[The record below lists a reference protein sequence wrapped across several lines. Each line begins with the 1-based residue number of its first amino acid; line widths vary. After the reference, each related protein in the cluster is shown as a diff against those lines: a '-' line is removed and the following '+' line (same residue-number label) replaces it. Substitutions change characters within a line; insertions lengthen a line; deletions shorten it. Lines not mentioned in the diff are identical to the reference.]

1 MCPIKNISS
10 DSKYNGIRPL
20 PIILFLY
27 IIGIIYAKYLS
38 INLIF
43 LFSILI
49 LLILIS
55 IISFVKQWDITTALL
70 FLIIF
75 LIGIF
80 NYNLN
85 CSPIGADNIANFV
98 EDKKLT
104 IVCTILDK
112 EYYPNQEKISF
123 KVKANRIE
131 RGDYS
136 IETRG
141 LILVNT
147 YLGDCPY
154 GYGDVLRIKG
164 KLDNPVGQKNFGE
177 FDYELYLAREKIFTY
192 LNIWQEKD
200 IQKIGEDDSNFLVS
214 FSLSARD
221 KIKEI
226 TKQTLTPPYN
236 YLLVGML
243 LGEKS
248 LIPPDLKEVFAEA
261 GIMHVLAVSGL
272 HVGIIA
278 MALLFFLSILRLP
291 KKPKLLILVLILIMY
306 ASITGFR
313 PSVLRATIM
322 FILLIGGKLINRSR
336 NLNISLFFAAFLI
349 LLSNPLILY
358 DAGFLLSFIVTFFI
372 INLSPILQ
380 ELFSKIVVWIK
391 NPLAVST
398 AAWVGIFPLSAYFFS
413 KVSIISIVSNIFIIP
428 LTGIAVILGFVT
440 FFIGMISISL
450 AGIIASMNCLVLN
463 LIILIAKSFSSIP
476 FAFIY
481 VAQPSIVVIIL
492 YYLTVFFIIEVF
504 YKKTLPEKIRKKAIF
519 VILSFIL
526 LIIIVQIFY
535 PVDNLNVN
543 FINVGEGDC
552 ILIEAPNKINIL
564 IDGGGT
570 PQSDFDV
577 GRKIV
582 IPYLRRKGINEIDL
596 LILTHPH
603 LDHLEGLLPVLKEL
617 KVGAVLDS
625 GFICD
630 VSEYKEFISTI
641 KEKNIPYYQTKSGD
655 NYIFSKNMEMLILN
669 PPHTFNLDNDSDFN
683 NHSIVVKLY
692 YKNSNFMFTGDI
704 EREAERRLLVW
715 QNILNSNVLKLG
727 HHGSST
733 STTLEFLDKVDPI
746 IAVITVGKNN
756 FGHPSQE
763 VIERLE
769 DRNIKIYRTDEDGT
783 VIIRTNGQ
791 EYWIKT
797 LKGKQLK

>member
-10 DSKYNGIRPL
+10 DSKHYVVRPL
-20 PIILFLY
+20 PIILALY
-27 IIGIIYAKYLS
+27 IIGIIYGKFIS

-43 LFSILI
+43 LFSIII

-55 IISFVKQWDITTALL
+55 IISFVKQWNITTALL

-75 LIGIF
+75 LIGIL

-85 CSPIGADNIANFV
+85 SNPIGANHIANFI

-104 IVCTILDK
+104 IICTVLDK
-112 EYYPNQEKISF
+112 EYYPNQEKISL
-123 KVKANRIE
+123 KVKVSQIE
-131 RGDYS
+131 REDYN
-136 IETRG
+136 IKTQG

-154 GYGDVLRIKG
+154 EYGDVLKIKG
-164 KLDNPVGQKNFGE
+164 KLEKPIRQKNFGE
-177 FDYELYLAREKIFTY
+177 FDYELYLAREKIFNY

-226 TKQTLTPPYN
+226 TKQTLPPPYN
-236 YLLVGML
+236 YLLIGML

-248 LIPPDLKEVFAEA
+248 FIPPHLKAVFAEA
-261 GIMHVLAVSGL
+261 GIMHILAVSGL

-278 MALLFFLSILRLP
+278 MALLALLSMLKLP
-291 KKPKLLILVLILIMY
+291 KKLKLFTLILILIMY

-349 LLSNPLILY
+349 LLLNPLILY

-380 ELFSKIVVWIK
+380 GLFSKIAVWIE

-398 AAWVGIFPLSAYFFS
+398 AAWLGIFPLSAYFFS

-440 FFIGMISISL
+440 FFIGLMSISL
-450 AGIIASMNCLVLN
+450 AGIVANINYLVLN
-463 LIILIAKSFSSIP
+463 LITLIAKSFSSLP

-481 VAQPSIVVIIL
+481 VAQPSIMVIIL
-492 YYLTVFFIIEVF
+492 YYLTVFFIIEIF
-504 YKKTLPEKIRKKAIF
+504 YKKTLSPKIKKKATLI
-519 VILSFIL
+519 VLSVTL
-526 LIIIVQIFY
+526 LIIIVQVFY
-535 PVDNLNVN
+535 PTDNLKVN

-577 GRKIV
+577 GSKIV

-603 LDHLEGLLPVLKEL
+603 LDHLEGLLPVLKEF
-617 KVGAVLDS
+617 KVGMVLDS
-625 GFICD
+625 GLICD
-630 VSEYKEFISTI
+630 ISAYKEFISI
-641 KEKNIPYYQTKSGD
+641 IQKKGIPYHKAKAGD
-655 NYIFSKNMEMLILN
+655 NFIFSNNLEIFLLN
-669 PPHTFNLDNDSDFN
+669 PLYDSDFYDESDFN
-683 NHSIVVKLY
+683 NASIVVKLF
-692 YKNSNFMFTGDI
+692 YKNADFLFTGDI
-704 EREAERRLLVW
+704 EVTAEKKLLVW
-715 QNILNSNVLKLG
+715 QNILQSDILKVG
-727 HHGSST
+727 HHGSIT
-733 STTLEFLDKVDPI
+733 STNLEFLDKVDPR
-746 IAVITVGKNN
+746 IAIITVGKNH
-756 FGHPSQE
+756 FGHPSQKI
-763 VIERLE
+763 IERLE
-769 DRNIKIYRTDEDGT
+769 DENIQIYRTDEDGT
-783 VIIRTNGQ
+783 IIIRTNGQ
-791 EYWIKT
+791 EYWIRT
-797 LKGKQLK
+797 LR

>member
-1 MCPIKNISS
+1 M
-10 DSKYNGIRPL
+10 
-20 PIILFLY
+20 
-27 IIGIIYAKYLS
+27 GIIYGKFIS
-38 INLIF
+38 VNLIF
-43 LFSILI
+43 LFSII
-49 LLILIS
+49 ISLILIS
-55 IISFVKQWDITTALL
+55 IISFVKQWNITTAFL

-85 CSPIGADNIANFV
+85 SSPIGANHIANFIG
-98 EDKKLT
+98 DKKLT
-104 IVCTILDK
+104 IVCTVLDK

-123 KVKANRIE
+123 KVKANQIE
-131 RGDYS
+131 RGNYS
-136 IETRG
+136 IGTQG

-154 GYGDVLRIKG
+154 EYGDVLKIKG
-164 KLDNPVGQKNFGE
+164 KLSKPEGQKNFGE
-177 FDYELYLAREKIFTY
+177 FDYKLYLAREKIFAY

-200 IQKIGEDDSNFLVS
+200 IKKIGEDDSSFLVS

-226 TKQTLTPPYN
+226 TKQTLPPPYN
-236 YLLVGML
+236 YLLIGML

-248 LIPPDLKEVFAEA
+248 FISTDLKEIFSEA

-278 MALLFFLSILRLP
+278 MALLFFLSMLRLP
-291 KKPKLLILVLILIMY
+291 KKPKLFILISILIMY

-322 FILLIGGKLINRSR
+322 FILLIGGKLINRGR

-372 INLSPILQ
+372 INLAPILQ
-380 ELFSKIVVWIK
+380 ELFSKIIVWVK

-398 AAWVGIFPLSAYFFS
+398 AAWIGIFPLSAYFFT
-413 KVSIISIVSNIFIIP
+413 KVSMISIISNIFIIP
-428 LTGIAVILGFVT
+428 LTGIAVILGFIT
-440 FFIGMISISL
+440 FFIGLTSISL
-450 AGIIASMNCLVLN
+450 AGMIAGINYLILN
-463 LIILIAKSFSSIP
+463 LITLIAKSFSSLP
-476 FAFIY
+476 FAYVY
-481 VAQPSIVVIIL
+481 VAQPSIIVIIL
-492 YYLTVFFIIEVF
+492 YYLMVFFIIEIF
-504 YKKTLPEKIRKKAIF
+504 FKKTLSQKIKKKAGLI
-519 VILSFIL
+519 VLSLIS
-526 LIIIVQIFY
+526 LIIIVQVFY
-535 PVDNLNVN
+535 PADNLKVN

-552 ILIEAPNKINIL
+552 ILIEAPDETNIL

-570 PQSDFDV
+570 PRSDFDV
-577 GRKIV
+577 GSKIV
-582 IPYLRRKGINEIDL
+582 IPYLRRKGINKIDL

-603 LDHLEGLLPVLKEL
+603 LDHLEGLLPVLRQF
-617 KVGAVLDS
+617 KVDAVLDS

-630 VSEYKEFISTI
+630 VLEYREFISII

-669 PPHTFNLDNDSDFN
+669 PPNTSNLDNDSDFN

-692 YKNSNFMFTGDI
+692 YKKSNFLFTGDI
-704 EREAERRLLVW
+704 EKETEKRLLVW
-715 QNILNSNVLKLG
+715 QNILNSDVLKLG

-733 STTLEFLDKVDPI
+733 STTLNFLNKVDPG

-756 FGHPSQE
+756 FGHPSQK

-783 VIIRTNGQ
+783 IIIRTNGQ

-797 LKGKQLK
+797 LKGK

>member
-10 DSKYNGIRPL
+10 DSKHYVVRPL
-20 PIILFLY
+20 PIILALY
-27 IIGIIYAKYLS
+27 IIGIIYGKFIS
-38 INLIF
+38 IDLIF
-43 LFSILI
+43 IFSTII
-49 LLILIS
+49 LLIAIS
-55 IISFVKQWDITTALL
+55 IISFVKQWNITAALL
-70 FLIIF
+70 LLIIF

-85 CSPIGADNIANFV
+85 SNPIGANHIANFI
-98 EDKKLT
+98 EDKKST
-104 IVCTILDK
+104 IICTVLDK
-112 EYYPNQEKISF
+112 EYYPNQDKISL
-123 KVKANRIE
+123 KVKVSQIE
-131 RGDYS
+131 RGDFS
-136 IETRG
+136 ISTQG

-147 YLGDCPY
+147 YLDDCPY
-154 GYGDVLRIKG
+154 EYGDVLKIKG
-164 KLDNPVGQKNFGE
+164 KLEKPLGQKNFGE

-226 TKQTLTPPYN
+226 TKQTLPQPYN

-248 LIPPDLKEVFAEA
+248 FIPSHLKEIFAEA
-261 GIMHVLAVSGL
+261 GIMHILAVSGL

-278 MALLFFLSILRLP
+278 MALLALLSMLKLP
-291 KKPKLLILVLILIMY
+291 KKFKLFILILILITY

-349 LLSNPLILY
+349 LLLNPLILY

-380 ELFSKIVVWIK
+380 GLLSKIVVWIK
-391 NPLAVST
+391 NPLAVSK

-413 KVSIISIVSNIFIIP
+413 KVSIISIISNIFIIP
-428 LTGIAVILGFVT
+428 LTGIAVILGFIT
-440 FFIGMISISL
+440 FFIGLMSISL
-450 AGIIASMNCLVLN
+450 AGLFANLNYLILN
-463 LIILIAKSFSSIP
+463 LITLIAKSFSSLP

-481 VAQPSIVVIIL
+481 VAQPSVTVIIL
-492 YYLTVFFIIEVF
+492 YYLTVFFIIEIF
-504 YKKTLPEKIRKKAIF
+504 YKKTLSPKIKKKAILI
-519 VILSFIL
+519 VLSVTL
-526 LIIIVQIFY
+526 LIIIVQVFY
-535 PVDNLNVN
+535 PADNLKVN

-577 GRKIV
+577 GNKIV

-603 LDHLEGLLPVLKEL
+603 LDHLEGLLPILKEF
-617 KVGAVLDS
+617 KVDMVLDS
-625 GFICD
+625 GLLCD
-630 VSEYKEFISTI
+630 SSEYKEFISLI
-641 KEKNIPYYQTKSGD
+641 LEKGISYHKAKAGD
-655 NYIFSKNMEMLILN
+655 NFIFSNNLEIFLLN
-669 PPHTFNLDNDSDFN
+669 PLYDSDFYEESDFN
-683 NHSIVVKLY
+683 NASIVVKLF
-692 YKNSNFMFTGDI
+692 YKNADFLFTGDI
-704 EREAERRLLVW
+704 EEAAEKKLLVW
-715 QNILNSNVLKLG
+715 QNILQSDILKVA

-733 STTLEFLDKVDPI
+733 STNLEFLDKVNPN
-746 IAVITVGKNN
+746 IAVITVGKNH
-756 FGHPSQE
+756 FGHPSQKI
-763 VIERLE
+763 IERLE
-769 DRNIKIYRTDEDGT
+769 DKNIQIYQTDEGGT

-791 EYWIKT
+791 EYWIRT
-797 LKGKQLK
+797 LK

>member
-1 MCPIKNISS
+1 MCPIKHISP
-10 DSKYNGIRPL
+10 DSKYKVIRPL
-20 PIILFLY
+20 PIILALY
-27 IIGIIYAKYLS
+27 IIGIIYGKF
-38 INLIF
+38 INIDLIF
-43 LFSILI
+43 LFSIII

-55 IISFVKQWDITTALL
+55 IISFVKQWNITTALL

-85 CSPIGADNIANFV
+85 SNPIGANHIANFV
-98 EDKKLT
+98 ENKKLT
-104 IVCTILDK
+104 IVCTVLDK

-123 KVKANRIE
+123 KVRANQIE
-131 RGDYS
+131 KGDCS
-136 IETRG
+136 IRTQG

-154 GYGDVLRIKG
+154 EYGDVLKIKG
-164 KLDNPVGQKNFGE
+164 KLEKPIKQKNFGE
-177 FDYELYLAREKIFTY
+177 FNYELYLAREKIFTY
-192 LNIWQEKD
+192 LNIWQERD
-200 IQKIGEDDSNFLVS
+200 ISKIGEDDSNFLVS

-236 YLLVGML
+236 YLLIGML
-243 LGEKS
+243 LGEKNF
-248 LIPPDLKEVFAEA
+248 IPPALKEVFTEA
-261 GIMHVLAVSGL
+261 GIMHILAVSGL

-278 MALLFFLSILRLP
+278 MALLAFLSVLRLP
-291 KKPKLLILVLILIMY
+291 KKLKLITLILILIMY
-306 ASITGFR
+306 ASITGYR

-322 FILLIGGKLINRSR
+322 FIILIGGKLINRNR

-349 LLSNPLILY
+349 LLLNPLILY

-380 ELFSKIVVWIK
+380 ELYSKIVVWIR

-398 AAWVGIFPLSAYFFS
+398 AAWIGIFPLSAYFFN

-428 LTGIAVILGFVT
+428 LTGITVILGFVT
-440 FFIGMISISL
+440 FFIGMVSISL
-450 AGIIASMNCLVLN
+450 AGVIANINYLLLN
-463 LIILIAKSFSSIP
+463 LITLIAKSFSLLP
-476 FAFIY
+476 FAYVY
-481 VAQPSIVVIIL
+481 VAQPSILVIIL
-492 YYLTVFFIIEVF
+492 YYLTVFFIIEMF
-504 YKKTLPEKIRKKAIF
+504 CKKTLSQKIKKKTALI
-519 VILSFIL
+519 VLSITL

-535 PVDNLNVN
+535 PADNLKVN

-577 GRKIV
+577 GSKIV
-582 IPYLRRKGINEIDL
+582 IPYLRRKGINKIDL

-603 LDHLEGLLPVLKEL
+603 LDHLEGLLPILRRL
-617 KVGAVLDS
+617 KVDAVLDS

-630 VSEYKEFISTI
+630 VSEYREFISTI

-669 PPHTFNLDNDSDFN
+669 PPHTSNLDNDSDFN

-692 YKNSNFMFTGDI
+692 YKNSNFLFTGDI
-704 EREAERRLLVW
+704 EREAEKRLLVW
-715 QNILNSNVLKLG
+715 QNRLNSDVLKLG

-733 STTLEFLDKVDPI
+733 STTLEFLDKVDPV

-756 FGHPSQE
+756 FGHPSQK

-769 DRNIKIYRTDEDGT
+769 DKNIKIYRTDENGT

-791 EYWIKT
+791 EYWIRT
-797 LKGKQLK
+797 LRGNN

>member
-10 DSKYNGIRPL
+10 DSKHYVVRPL
-20 PIILFLY
+20 PIILALY
-27 IIGIIYAKYLS
+27 IIGIIYGKFIS
-38 INLIF
+38 IDLIF
-43 LFSILI
+43 IFSTII
-49 LLILIS
+49 LLITIS
-55 IISFVKQWDITTALL
+55 IISFVKQWNITAALL
-70 FLIIF
+70 LLIIF

-85 CSPIGADNIANFV
+85 SNPIGANHIANFI
-98 EDKKLT
+98 EDKKST
-104 IVCTILDK
+104 IICTVLDK
-112 EYYPNQEKISF
+112 EYYPNQDKISL
-123 KVKANRIE
+123 KVKVSQIE
-131 RGDYS
+131 RGDFS
-136 IETRG
+136 ISTQG

-147 YLGDCPY
+147 YLDDCPY
-154 GYGDVLRIKG
+154 EYGDVLKIKG
-164 KLDNPVGQKNFGE
+164 KLEKPLGQKNFGE

-192 LNIWQEKD
+192 INIWQEKD
-200 IQKIGEDDSNFLVS
+200 IQKIGENDSNFLVS

-226 TKQTLTPPYN
+226 TKQTLPPPYN

-248 LIPPDLKEVFAEA
+248 FIPSHLKEIFAEA
-261 GIMHVLAVSGL
+261 GIMHILAVSGL

-278 MALLFFLSILRLP
+278 MALLALLSMLKLP
-291 KKPKLLILVLILIMY
+291 KKFKLFILILILITY

-349 LLSNPLILY
+349 LLLNPLILY

-380 ELFSKIVVWIK
+380 GLLSKIVVWIK

-413 KVSIISIVSNIFIIP
+413 KVSIISIISNIFIIP
-428 LTGIAVILGFVT
+428 LTGIAVILGFIT
-440 FFIGMISISL
+440 FFIGLMSISL
-450 AGIIASMNCLVLN
+450 AGLFANLNYLVLN
-463 LIILIAKSFSSIP
+463 LITLIAKSFSSLP

-481 VAQPSIVVIIL
+481 VAQPSVTVIIL
-492 YYLTVFFIIEVF
+492 YYLTVFFIIEIF
-504 YKKTLPEKIRKKAIF
+504 YKKTLSPKIKKKAILI
-519 VILSFIL
+519 VLSVTL
-526 LIIIVQIFY
+526 LIIIVQVFY
-535 PVDNLNVN
+535 PADNLKVN

-577 GRKIV
+577 GNKIV

-603 LDHLEGLLPVLKEL
+603 LDHLEGLLPILKEF
-617 KVGAVLDS
+617 KVDMVLDS
-625 GFICD
+625 GLLCD
-630 VSEYKEFISTI
+630 SSEYKEFISLI
-641 KEKNIPYYQTKSGD
+641 LEKGISYHKAKAGD
-655 NYIFSKNMEMLILN
+655 NFIFSNNLEIFLLN
-669 PPHTFNLDNDSDFN
+669 PLYDSDFYEESDFN
-683 NHSIVVKLY
+683 NASIVVKLF
-692 YKNSNFMFTGDI
+692 YKNANFLFTGDI
-704 EREAERRLLVW
+704 EEAAEKKLLVW
-715 QNILNSNVLKLG
+715 QNILQSDILKVA

-733 STTLEFLDKVDPI
+733 STNLEFLDKVNPN
-746 IAVITVGKNN
+746 IAVITVGKNH
-756 FGHPSQE
+756 FGHPSQKI
-763 VIERLE
+763 IERLE
-769 DRNIKIYRTDEDGT
+769 DKNIQIYQTDEDGT

-791 EYWIKT
+791 EYWIRT
-797 LKGKQLK
+797 LK

>member
-10 DSKYNGIRPL
+10 DSKHYVVRPL
-20 PIILFLY
+20 PIILALY
-27 IIGIIYAKYLS
+27 IIGIIYGKFIS
-38 INLIF
+38 IDLIF
-43 LFSILI
+43 IFSTII
-49 LLILIS
+49 LLITIS
-55 IISFVKQWDITTALL
+55 IISFVKQWNITTALL
-70 FLIIF
+70 LLIIF

-85 CSPIGADNIANFV
+85 SNPIGANHIANFM
-98 EDKKLT
+98 EDKKST
-104 IVCTILDK
+104 IICTVLDK
-112 EYYPNQEKISF
+112 EYYPNQDKISF
-123 KVKANRIE
+123 KVKVSQIE
-131 RGDYS
+131 RGDFS
-136 IETRG
+136 IRTQG

-147 YLGDCPY
+147 YLDDSPY
-154 GYGDVLRIKG
+154 EYGDVLKIKG
-164 KLDNPVGQKNFGE
+164 KLEKPIGQKNFGE

-192 LNIWQEKD
+192 INIWQEKD
-200 IQKIGEDDSNFLVS
+200 IQKIGENDSNFLVS

-226 TKQTLTPPYN
+226 TKQTLPPPYN

-248 LIPPDLKEVFAEA
+248 FIPSHLKEIFAEA
-261 GIMHVLAVSGL
+261 GIMHILAVSGL

-278 MALLFFLSILRLP
+278 MALLALLSMLKLP
-291 KKPKLLILVLILIMY
+291 KKFKLFILILILITY

-349 LLSNPLILY
+349 LLLNPLILY

-380 ELFSKIVVWIK
+380 GLLSKIVVWIK

-428 LTGIAVILGFVT
+428 LTGIAVILGFIT
-440 FFIGMISISL
+440 FFIGLMSISL
-450 AGIIASMNCLVLN
+450 AGLFANLNYLVLN
-463 LIILIAKSFSSIP
+463 LITLIAKSFSSLP

-481 VAQPSIVVIIL
+481 VAQPSVMLIIL
-492 YYLTVFFIIEVF
+492 YYLTVFFIIEIF
-504 YKKTLPEKIRKKAIF
+504 YKKTLSPKIKKKAILI
-519 VILSFIL
+519 VLSVTL
-526 LIIIVQIFY
+526 LIIIVQVFY
-535 PVDNLNVN
+535 PADNLKVN

-577 GRKIV
+577 GNKIV

-603 LDHLEGLLPVLKEL
+603 LDHLEGLLPILKEF
-617 KVGAVLDS
+617 KVDMVLDS
-625 GFICD
+625 GLLCD
-630 VSEYKEFISTI
+630 SSEYKEFISLI
-641 KEKNIPYYQTKSGD
+641 LEKGISYHKAKAGD
-655 NYIFSKNMEMLILN
+655 NFIFSNNLEIFLLN
-669 PPHTFNLDNDSDFN
+669 PLYDSDFYEESDFN
-683 NHSIVVKLY
+683 NASIVVKLF
-692 YKNSNFMFTGDI
+692 YKNANFLFTGDI
-704 EREAERRLLVW
+704 EEAAEKKLLVW
-715 QNILNSNVLKLG
+715 QNILQSDILKVA

-733 STTLEFLDKVDPI
+733 STNLEFLDKVNPN
-746 IAVITVGKNN
+746 IAVITVGKNH
-756 FGHPSQE
+756 FGHPSQKI
-763 VIERLE
+763 IERLE
-769 DRNIKIYRTDEDGT
+769 DKNIQIYQTDEDGT
-783 VIIRTNGQ
+783 VIVRTNGQ
-791 EYWIKT
+791 EYWIRT
-797 LKGKQLK
+797 LK

>member
-10 DSKYNGIRPL
+10 DSKHYVVRPL
-20 PIILFLY
+20 PIILTLY
-27 IIGIIYAKYLS
+27 IIGIIYGKFIS
-38 INLIF
+38 IDLIF
-43 LFSILI
+43 IFSTII
-49 LLILIS
+49 LLITIS
-55 IISFVKQWDITTALL
+55 IISFVKQWNITTALL
-70 FLIIF
+70 LLIIF

-85 CSPIGADNIANFV
+85 SNPIGANHIANFM
-98 EDKKLT
+98 EDKKST
-104 IVCTILDK
+104 IICTVLDK
-112 EYYPNQEKISF
+112 EYYPNQDKISF
-123 KVKANRIE
+123 KVKVSQIE
-131 RGDYS
+131 RGDFS
-136 IETRG
+136 IRTQG

-147 YLGDCPY
+147 YLDDSPY
-154 GYGDVLRIKG
+154 EYGDVLKIKG
-164 KLDNPVGQKNFGE
+164 KLEKPIGQKNFGE

-192 LNIWQEKD
+192 INIWQEKD
-200 IQKIGEDDSNFLVS
+200 IQKIGENDSNFLVS

-226 TKQTLTPPYN
+226 TKQTLPPPYN

-248 LIPPDLKEVFAEA
+248 FIPSHLKEIFAEA
-261 GIMHVLAVSGL
+261 GIMHILAVSGL

-278 MALLFFLSILRLP
+278 MALLALLSMLKLP
-291 KKPKLLILVLILIMY
+291 KKFKLFILILILITY

-349 LLSNPLILY
+349 LLLNPLILY

-380 ELFSKIVVWIK
+380 GLLSKIVVWIK

-428 LTGIAVILGFVT
+428 LTGIAVILGFIT
-440 FFIGMISISL
+440 FFIGLMSISL
-450 AGIIASMNCLVLN
+450 AGLFANLNYLVLN
-463 LIILIAKSFSSIP
+463 LITLIAKSFSSLP

-481 VAQPSIVVIIL
+481 VAQPSVMLIIL
-492 YYLTVFFIIEVF
+492 YYLTVFFIIEIF
-504 YKKTLPEKIRKKAIF
+504 YKKTISVKIKKKAILI
-519 VILSFIL
+519 VLSVTL
-526 LIIIVQIFY
+526 LIIIVQVFY
-535 PVDNLNVN
+535 PADNLKVN

-577 GRKIV
+577 GNKIV

-603 LDHLEGLLPVLKEL
+603 LDHLEGLLPILKEF
-617 KVGAVLDS
+617 KVDMVLDS
-625 GFICD
+625 GLLCD
-630 VSEYKEFISTI
+630 SSEYKEFISLI
-641 KEKNIPYYQTKSGD
+641 LEKGISYHKAKAGD
-655 NYIFSKNMEMLILN
+655 NFIFSNNLEIFLLN
-669 PPHTFNLDNDSDFN
+669 PLYDSDFYEESDFN
-683 NHSIVVKLY
+683 NASIVVKLF
-692 YKNSNFMFTGDI
+692 YKNADFLFTGDI
-704 EREAERRLLVW
+704 EEAAEKKLLVW
-715 QNILNSNVLKLG
+715 QNILQSDILKVA

-733 STTLEFLDKVDPI
+733 STNLEFLDKVNPN
-746 IAVITVGKNN
+746 IAVITVGKNH
-756 FGHPSQE
+756 FGHPSQKI
-763 VIERLE
+763 IERLE
-769 DRNIKIYRTDEDGT
+769 DKNIQIYQTDEDGT

-791 EYWIKT
+791 EYWIRT
-797 LKGKQLK
+797 LK